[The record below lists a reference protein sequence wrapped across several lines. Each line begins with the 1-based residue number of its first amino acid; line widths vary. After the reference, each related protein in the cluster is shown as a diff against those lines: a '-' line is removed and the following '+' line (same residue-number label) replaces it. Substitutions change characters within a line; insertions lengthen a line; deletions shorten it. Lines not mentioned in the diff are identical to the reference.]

1 MDSTKPTELVEVTEG
16 TTSLL
21 VPKTTHTYGPKKK
34 EGTPF
39 YNPAMRLA
47 RDVSVLVLRTLV
59 DLDARVYRVF
69 DAMAAT
75 GARGIRLAHEVPGTK
90 VQLNDANPDSISLAQ
105 QNVKRL
111 GLQTVDYRVGRLES
125 HIAAERYDWVD
136 IDPFGTPAPFIDAA
150 MLGVEE
156 DGIVAITATDTASL
170 SGVYPDACYRRYN
183 VRSRR
188 GDCMPELAA
197 RILVSAIVRSAG
209 RRDRGAT
216 PLLTYTTQHFVRAY
230 VRIAGGAGKADEAA
244 KNLGYAVFGPDLT
257 RTFERDAGAPRDS
270 AGPLWT
276 GPLCQPEFVK
286 RVRLA
291 AEEHKHI
298 SKEAIKL
305 LERLDEEA
313 TAPGL
318 YYEIDDFTSLGKINS
333 PRLETFLDEL
343 RAGGHVATRTHFSDR
358 GFKTDASPD
367 QVMATLSTQRP

>member
-1 MDSTKPTELVEVTEG
+1 MTPVSDTKLVEVTEG
-16 TTSLL
+16 TTNLL
-21 VPKTTHTYGPKKK
+21 VPHTEHTYGPKKR

-59 DLDARVYRVF
+59 DLDARVFRVF

-75 GARGIRLAHEVPGTK
+75 GARGIRLANEVPGTK

-111 GLQTVDYRVGRLES
+111 GLTTVDYRVGRLES
-125 HIAAERYDWVD
+125 HIAAESYDWVD

-156 DGIVAITATDTASL
+156 NGILAITATDTASL

-183 VRSRR
+183 VRPRR

-216 PLLTYTTQHFVRAY
+216 PLLTYTTQHFVRTY
-230 VRIAGGAGKADEAA
+230 MRIAGGAGDADRAA
-244 KNLGYAVFGPDLT
+244 KQLGYAVFGPGLQRRFDH
-257 RTFERDAGAPRDS
+257 EAGAPRSS
-270 AGPLWT
+270 AGPLWV
-276 GPLCQPEFVK
+276 GPLCEPDFVK
-286 RVRLA
+286 RVRRA
-291 AEEHKHI
+291 ASEHKHV
-298 SKEAIKL
+298 SRETEKL

-313 TAPGL
+313 RSPGL
-318 YYEIDDFTSLGKINS
+318 YYEIDDFTSLGKVNS
-333 PRLETFLDEL
+333 PRLDVFLETL
-343 RAGGHVATRTHFSDR
+343 RKQGHVATRTHFSDR
-358 GFKTDASPD
+358 GFKTDASTD
-367 QVMATLSTQRP
+367 QVMTMLLPANP